1 MLASIMAEST
11 KEATEEGAKVT
22 TVAEGTDATAAP
34 PAEPS
39 KIVLTVF
46 ESLHEGK
53 TLDDA
58 KAAWAHVAE
67 ASAKTPGMRRFQS
80 SWHEESKTAYVTEV
94 FDNAECYQAFFG
106 NLDVPMVTSIIKF
119 DQVTL
124 QCASHQ
130 VAAFGDMI
138 GNLGAKVY
146 LTDGCAGAGEIL

>member
-1 MLASIMAEST
+1 MAEST
-11 KEATEEGAKVT
+11 KEATAEGAKVT
-22 TVAEGTDATAAP
+22 TQAEGTDATAAP

-67 ASAKTPGMRRFQS
+67 ASAKTPGMHRFQS
-80 SWHEESKTAYVTEV
+80 SWNEETQTAYVTEI
-94 FDNAECYQAFFG
+94 FDNAECYQAFIG
-106 NLDVPMVTSIIKF
+106 SLDLSMVTSTIKF
-119 DQVTL
+119 DSVTL

-130 VAAFGDMI
+130 VAAFGDLI